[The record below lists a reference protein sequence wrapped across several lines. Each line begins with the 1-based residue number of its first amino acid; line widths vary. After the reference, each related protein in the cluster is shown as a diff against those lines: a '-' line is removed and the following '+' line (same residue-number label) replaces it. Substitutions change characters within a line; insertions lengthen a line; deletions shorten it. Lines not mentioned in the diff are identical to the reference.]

1 MTAETPPTLPALPTA
16 PAVLQ
21 ACRALLR
28 PLAELAIARGL
39 QYGEIDELLRAVFVE
54 AALAAHPEVAPSRAV
69 SRVSTATG
77 LHRRE
82 VDRLINHGDIATEG
96 KRSPATQVFTRW
108 LSDPALRHNGVLLS
122 SLPRQGS
129 PLSFET
135 LAQAVTKDVHPRSL
149 LEELCRLG
157 LARVDEATDHV
168 VLLRDRFAPAG
179 DESRMLAFLASNVGD
194 HLRASVAN
202 VLATE
207 PPHLEQA
214 LFADAG
220 SSSSESLNIRFR
232 LKGYSDIVVDV
243 ATTLNAGDPPE
254 SLLSRK
260 PGVLSALGG
269 LGATLGGIRNIKE
282 GDRKIGDHPGQ
293 EWLMKAPNDHGQQAH
308 LFTWEAPGLHA
319 DELHPKIRIE
329 LQSGNS
335 DGGLDP
341 RPISMTDKQ
350 VLELW
355 DRILNSLRL
364 RPTEDGNEI
373 P

>member
-82 VDRLINHGDIATEG
+82 VDRLINHGDITTES

-214 LFADAG
+214 LFADEL
-220 SSSSESLNIRFR
+220 SQDSVKR
-232 LKGYSDIVVDV
+232 LQPLVREQWQHLLR
-243 ATTLNAGDPPE
+243 TLAPE
-254 SLLSRK
+254 VQKLIDDDQAQQRLQDQRLR
-260 PGVLSALGG
+260 VG
-269 LGATLGGIRNIKE
+269 LFAYT
-282 GDRKIGDHPGQ
+282 Q
-293 EWLMKAPNDHGQQAH
+293 AMAPNRPAAAKKA
-308 LFTWEAPGLHA
+308 APA
-319 DELHPKIRIE
+319 RKRTAE
-329 LQSGNS
+329 
-335 DGGLDP
+335 
-341 RPISMTDKQ
+341 
-350 VLELW
+350 
-355 DRILNSLRL
+355 
-364 RPTEDGNEI
+364 
-373 P
+373 